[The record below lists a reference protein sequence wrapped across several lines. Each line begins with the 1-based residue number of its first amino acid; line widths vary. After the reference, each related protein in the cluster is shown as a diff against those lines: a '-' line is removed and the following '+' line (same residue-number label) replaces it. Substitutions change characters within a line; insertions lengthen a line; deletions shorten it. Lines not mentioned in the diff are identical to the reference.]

1 MATLKDTLVLGK
13 LTVVDKIVKS
23 GGLPTSI
30 LTGDGSM
37 ASVGSRADSTATTGN
52 SGQIYLVQRNAA
64 GQLVVDVPWSAG
76 SGDVVATSVAA
87 GGGID
92 VTAGTSSYTVS
103 HKDTS
108 TATSV
113 DGSIVNKITID
124 GYGHVT
130 ALGTTTID
138 LGSYIQGS
146 GMTKDEIV
154 IASNGT
160 SIKTTGYYIQT
171 SFDGGANKI
180 PTSGA
185 IKTWVEGK
193 GYTTNAGT
201 VTGSGLTDNQI
212 IIGTGGVGI
221 EASGKTISTSVGA
234 DDTTIPTS
242 KAIKTY
248 VTGLGYGAGTV
259 TGSGTKGYIAKWNS
273 ASALTNGPAFG
284 SDTTKFLRNDGS
296 WAVPSGSGNVV
307 GSGLTANTIIV
318 GDGGGAIKSSGYS
331 FTDSFV
337 DQDKDAQSG
346 ENIPNSAAVINYV
359 LNKNYVTGNT
369 LTNDFVLLGSGGKTV
384 KSSSH
389 IITTSVQGT
398 SSSGGIPTVG
408 AVIGYVSNAISGIEI
423 SSSDD
428 NIYSY
433 DEDTGTLTILSGDS
447 AAICE
452 NPGVY
457 TPSYSGNTLT
467 VYGFDVNAGGRI
479 TEVKTK
485 SVTITSGG
493 GANYYHTP
501 TSTSGVKI
509 ATGTGV
515 NDLYVPTGTSSSTV
529 ASGNHNHD
537 TRYYTKSQSDD
548 RYYTKSQSDSYYTT
562 PDDVE
567 YLLSDYYTKSEADAR
582 FVAKCL
588 LKETKITMADRTYK
602 NIEDLKPG
610 DLVLSIDLKTGEQIP
625 AVVLLCQRRDIQD
638 YYNQLVFENGS
649 VLKINWS
656 HDIYSKTKETWILTD
671 CELDIDEIVLT
682 EQNEEV
688 PYIGKFDNILPN
700 KNGLCE
706 FYDLVVS
713 NSCYYANGILCAHNP
728 IRQRQWL
735 YSPFNKVKNKM
746 TKELEELVSQFKDE
760 NMREANLVQNQEYM
774 DKSLNLFIQQ
784 RKKERAL
791 QLYKQKLA
799 ETDYVSL
806 KINENTEIT
815 EDMKTTIKNRQE
827 WRSNYNASEKELND
841 IYEEIDKIK
850 KQYDNSED
858 LFLSSMSLRK
868 KYFLDAH
875 SKSNE
880 MYQSFLECYQEEEK
894 ND

>member
-113 DGSIVNKITID
+113 DGAIVNKITID

-138 LGSYIQGS
+138 LGSY
-146 GMTKDEIV
+146 
-154 IASNGT
+154 
-160 SIKTTGYYIQT
+160 
-171 SFDGGANKI
+171 
-180 PTSGA
+180 
-185 IKTWVEGK
+185 
-193 GYTTNAGT
+193 
-201 VTGSGLTDNQI
+201 VTGSGLTANTI
-212 IIGTGGVGI
+212 ILGNGSNTVKT
-221 EASGKTISTSVGA
+221 SSKTISTSVGA
-234 DDTTIPTS
+234 DDTTVPTS

-248 VTGLGYGAGTV
+248 VTGLGYTTNTGNV
-259 TGSGTKGYIAKWNS
+259 TGSSLNANNIIVGNGGSAIKDSGCSISTIIYDQDGDAGEGSQGIPNVHAVASYVLGKGYLTSVSWNDI
-273 ASALTNGPAFG
+273 TNKPTIPTIPT
-284 SDTTKFLRNDGS
+284 D
-296 WAVPSGSGNVV
+296 NVT
-307 GSGLTANTIIV
+307 GSGLTANTIIL
-318 GDGGGAIKSSGYS
+318 GNGSSAIKTSSKTISTSVGS
-331 FTDSFV
+331 DDTTVPTSKAI
-337 DQDKDAQSG
+337 QT
-346 ENIPNSAAVINYV
+346 
-359 LNKNYVTGNT
+359 YVTGLGYASGT
-369 LTNDFVLLGSGGKTV
+369 VTGSGLTNNQIITGTGGVGIQASGKT
-384 KSSSH
+384 
-389 IITTSVQGT
+389 IATSVGSSDSTVPT
-398 SSSGGIPTVG
+398 SK
-408 AVIGYVSNAISGIEI
+408 AVRTYVSNAISGIEI
-423 SSSDD
+423 SASDD
-428 NIYSY
+428 NVYSY
-433 DEDTGTLTILSGDS
+433 DEDTGTLTIFSGDS
-447 AAICE
+447 AAVCE

-485 SVTITSGG
+485 SVTITSGSS
-493 GANYYHTP
+493 ANYYHTP
-501 TSTSGVKI
+501 TFTSGIKI

-515 NDLYVPTGTSSSTV
+515 GDLYVPTGTTSTTLAV
-529 ASGNHNHD
+529 GNHNHD
-537 TRYYTKSQSDD
+537 TRYYTK
-548 RYYTKSQSDSYYTT
+548 TQSDSYYVT

-567 YLLSDYYTKSEADAR
+567 SLLSNYYTKSEADAK

-610 DLVLSIDLKTGEQIP
+610 DLVLSIDLKTGKQIS
-625 AVVLLCQRRDIQD
+625 AVVLLCQRQDIQD
-638 YYNQLVFENGS
+638 YYNQLVFDNGS

-656 HDIYSKTKETWILTD
+656 HDIYSKTKETWILTHY
-671 CELDIDEIVLT
+671 ELDLDEIVLT

-688 PYIGKFDNILPN
+688 SYIGKFDNILPS
-700 KNGLCE
+700 KPGLCE
-706 FYDLVVS
+706 FYDLIVS

-728 IRQRQWL
+728 IKQRQWL
-735 YSPFNKVKNKM
+735 YSPFNKVKEKIA
-746 TKELEELVSQFKDE
+746 KKLEEEISQFKDE
-760 NMREANLVQNQEYM
+760 NMRETNLIQNQEYM

-784 RKKERAL
+784 RKKERVL
-791 QLYKQKLA
+791 QQYKQKLA

-815 EDMKTTIKNRQE
+815 ENMKEVIKNRQK
-827 WRSNYNASEKELND
+827 WRSDYNASEKELKD
-841 IYEEIDKIK
+841 IYKEINKMK
-850 KQYDNSED
+850 EQYDNSGD
-858 LFLSSMSLRK
+858 LFLSTISLRK

-875 SKSNE
+875 NKSNE
-880 MYQSFLECYQEEEK
+880 MFQSFLKCYQEEEK

>member
-76 SGDVVATSVAA
+76 SGDVVATSVA
-87 GGGID
+87 GSGIIN
-92 VTAGTSSYTVS
+92 VTQNGSTYTVS

-113 DGSIVNKITID
+113 DGAIVNKITID

-138 LGSYIQGS
+138 LGSY
-146 GMTKDEIV
+146 
-154 IASNGT
+154 
-160 SIKTTGYYIQT
+160 
-171 SFDGGANKI
+171 
-180 PTSGA
+180 
-185 IKTWVEGK
+185 
-193 GYTTNAGT
+193 
-201 VTGSGLTDNQI
+201 VTGSGLTANAI
-212 IIGTGGVGI
+212 VLGNGSSAIKT
-221 EASGKTISTSVGA
+221 SSKTISTSVGS
-234 DDTTIPTS
+234 DDTTVPTS
-242 KAIKTY
+242 KAVQTY
-248 VTGLGYGAGTV
+248 VTGLGYTTNTGNVTGSSLNANNIIVGNGGSAIKDSGCSISTIIYDQDGDAGEGSQGIPNVHAVASYVLGKGYLTSVSWNDITNKPTIPTIPTNNV
-259 TGSGTKGYIAKWNS
+259 TGSGTNGYIAKWNGTNT
-273 ASALTNGPAFG
+273 LTNGPAFG
-284 SDTTKFLRNDGS
+284 SDATKFLRNDGT
-296 WAVPSGSGNVV
+296 WEKPSACG
-307 GSGLTANTIIV
+307 
-318 GDGGGAIKSSGYS
+318 
-331 FTDSFV
+331 
-337 DQDKDAQSG
+337 
-346 ENIPNSAAVINYV
+346 
-359 LNKNYVTGNT
+359 YVTGTN
-369 LTNDFVLLGSGGKTV
+369 LTKNNIILGNGSGDIQSSGKTIV
-384 KSSSH
+384 
-389 IITTSVQGT
+389 TSVGSSDSTVPT
-398 SSSGGIPTVG
+398 SK
-408 AVIGYVSNAISGIEI
+408 AVQTYVSNAISGIEI
-423 SSSDD
+423 SASDD
-428 NIYSY
+428 NVYSY
-433 DEDTGTLTILSGDS
+433 DEDTGTLTIFSGDS
-447 AAICE
+447 AAVCE

-479 TEVKTK
+479 TEVKAN
-485 SVTITSGG
+485 SVTITSGSS
-493 GANYYHTP
+493 ANYYHTP
-501 TSTSGVKI
+501 TFTSGIKI
-509 ATGTGV
+509 ANGTGV
-515 NDLYVPTGTSSSTV
+515 ENLYVPTGTTSTTLAV
-529 ASGNHNHD
+529 GNHNHD
-537 TRYYTKSQSDD
+537 ARYYTK
-548 RYYTKSQSDSYYTT
+548 TQSDSYYTT
-562 PDDVE
+562 PSDVE
-567 YLLSDYYTKSEADAR
+567 YLLSDYYTKSEADAK

-588 LKETKITMADRTYK
+588 LKETKITMADKTYK

-610 DLVLSIDLKTGEQIP
+610 DLVLSIDLKTGKQIP

-746 TKELEELVSQFKDE
+746 TKELEEIVSQFKDE

-774 DKSLNLFIQQ
+774 DKSLSLFIQQ
-784 RKKERAL
+784 RKKERIL
-791 QLYKQKLA
+791 QSYKQKLA

-827 WRSNYNASEKELND
+827 WRFNYNVSEKELND
-841 IYEEIDKIK
+841 IYEEINKIK
-850 KQYDNSED
+850 KQYDTSED

-875 SKSNE
+875 NKSNE
-880 MYQSFLECYQEEEK
+880 VFQSFLKCYQEEEK